1 MRGKPL
7 MIGLLVFT
15 AIFAAALWWFQT
27 RAYYHEIPAPDAI
40 LVQDQRLLVEEFR
53 GIDAESSPL
62 KLRACF
68 RTREGMAPEALDI
81 FPRAADAEPLVA
93 PDWFDCF
100 DAAAIAGDIAS
111 GVARP
116 VLAARDEPEGFDRM
130 IAVYP
135 DGRGYMWR
143 QLNEKFRE

>member
-7 MIGLLVFT
+7 MIGLLVF
-15 AIFAAALWWFQT
+15 AAAFGVALWWFQT
-27 RAYYHEIPAPDAI
+27 RAYYHDLPPTDAI
-40 LVQDQRLLVEEFR
+40 EVQGQRLLVEDFR
-53 GIDAESSPL
+53 GIDAETSPL

-68 RTREGMAPEALDI
+68 RLQEAMAPDALEI
-81 FPRAADAEPLVA
+81 FPPAAEAEPLVA

-100 DAAAIAGDIAS
+100 DAAALTRDIES
-111 GVARP
+111 GLARAVVAAHNQP
-116 VLAARDEPEGFDRM
+116 DGFDRL

-143 QLNEKFRE
+143 QLNEKFRD